1 MTLSMS
7 HILIVDDDDKIRDLL
22 KDFLTD
28 NNFLTSTAVDAEE
41 ALEKLNFIS
50 FDLIIIDIMMPG
62 MNGYELTKKIR
73 ESTLVPLIHLTAMG
87 ETENIIHGLEIGA
100 DDYIGKPF
108 EPKELLLRIKN
119 ILNKTS
125 KKPNKERIQL
135 DSLILD
141 LKNGKIKG
149 GSKDLSLND
158 NEIKILSV
166 LSSNPGESFS
176 REHLIKTLGFTQ
188 ERTLDVCINRLR
200 KKIEKNPKIPK
211 FLKTK
216 RGSGYVLWID

>member
-1 MTLSMS
+1 MTLSMF

-28 NNFLTSTAVDAEE
+28 NNFLTSTAVNAEE

>member
-1 MTLSMS
+1 MTFAMS
-7 HILIVDDDDKIRDLL
+7 HILIVDDDDKIRGLL
-22 KDFLTD
+22 KEFLTE
-28 NNFLTSTAVDAEE
+28 NNFLISTAADATE
-41 ALEKLNFIS
+41 ALEKLNYIS

-87 ETENIIHGLEIGA
+87 ETENVIHGLEIGA

-125 KKPNKERIQL
+125 EKPNKEKIQL
-135 DSLILD
+135 DSLIID
-141 LKNGKIKG
+141 LKNGKIIG

-158 NEIKILSV
+158 NEIKILGI
-166 LSSNPGESFS
+166 LSSRPGESFS
-176 REHLIKTLGFTQ
+176 LEHLIRNLGFAQ
-188 ERTLDVCINRLR
+188 ERTLDVCVNRLR

-216 RGSGYVLWID
+216 RGSGYVLWIN

>member
-1 MTLSMS
+1 MTFSMS

-22 KDFLTD
+22 KNFLSE
-28 NNFLTSTAVDAEE
+28 NNFLISTAADATE
-41 ALEKLNFIS
+41 ALEKLNSIS

-87 ETENIIHGLEIGA
+87 ETQNVIHGLELGA

-125 KKPNKERIQL
+125 KKPNKEKIQL
-135 DSLILD
+135 GSLILD
-141 LKNGKIKG
+141 LKNGKIIG
-149 GSKDLSLND
+149 GNKDSSLND
-158 NEIKILSV
+158 NEIKILGI
-166 LSSNPGESFS
+166 LSSSPGESFS
-176 REHLIKTLGFTQ
+176 REHLIKNLEFAQ
-188 ERTLDVCINRLR
+188 ERTLDVCVNRLR

-216 RGSGYVLWID
+216 RGSGYVLWIN